1 LWPKIGA
8 GWHAGLNESGR
19 GHIVTVVPASDVNP
33 QRHTFVRMM
42 FRAVRLRCPWCAS
55 RRTFV
60 RGWFGRHDRCR
71 TCGIRWRREE
81 WFELGAV
88 IMNTFATFI
97 MLTVF
102 MVIGFVRTS
111 PDIPVLPFVLGL
123 AVVAVVVPIVIY
135 PFTYTMWLAFD
146 LAVHP
151 PEAVEIDEAQTF
163 RV

>member
-1 LWPKIGA
+1 
-8 GWHAGLNESGR
+8 
-19 GHIVTVVPASDVNP
+19 
-33 QRHTFVRMM
+33 
-42 FRAVRLRCPWCAS
+42 
-55 RRTFV
+55 
-60 RGWFGRHDRCR
+60 
-71 TCGIRWRREE
+71 
-81 WFELGAV
+81 V

-151 PEAVEIDEAQTF
+151 PEAAEIDEARTF